1 MKLNIKRIL
10 VPTDFSEISF
20 GALEYAAFLA
30 KKLNAK
36 ITLLHVYEMF
46 DEVANKQQIVT
57 YRELLEKG
65 ISDKMK
71 DITAGNKN
79 LQGVKIDTKIV
90 EGKTYKVINT
100 VAEEVGADF
109 VVMGTH
115 GSSSVKDIEKFVLG
129 SNAFRTVHESTIPV
143 LTIRKGMKAPSCSSI
158 LLPLDVSKNTAQ
170 KVDFAVEWAKIFGS
184 KIHLLAVTEMIDEFV
199 ADITKLNEL
208 VTETEIRLKAE
219 KIQYTIK
226 MFRNST
232 LTTTVFSHAKKMQAD
247 LVLIMSRKDSVFG
260 EFLVPAADRVVIGES
275 EIPVLSLRPTEEKK
289 KEKKK

>member
-30 KKLNAK
+30 KKFNSK

-46 DEVANKQQIVT
+46 DQIGNKQQIMS

-65 ISDKMK
+65 IEDKMK
-71 DITAGNKN
+71 EISSQNKS
-79 LQGVKIDTKIV
+79 LWGVKIETKIV
-90 EGKTYKVINT
+90 EGKTYKLIEK
-100 VAEEVGADF
+100 VAKEVGADL

-115 GSSSVKDIEKFVLG
+115 GSSSLKNVEKFVLG
-129 SNAFRTVHESTIPV
+129 SNAYRTVHESTVPV
-143 LTIRKGMKAPSCSSI
+143 LTIRKGMKTPDCKNI
-158 LLPLDVSKNTAQ
+158 LLPLDVSKHTSE
-170 KVDFAVEWAKIFGS
+170 KVDYAVELAKILGA

-199 ADITKLNEL
+199 ADISKLNEL
-208 VTETEIRLKAE
+208 LKETELRLQKE
-219 KIQYTIK
+219 KIPYTNK

-232 LTTTVFSHAKKMQAD
+232 LSKTVFSHAKKMNCD
-247 LVLIMSRKDSVFG
+247 LIMIMSRNDSMFG

-275 EIPVLSLRPTEEKK
+275 EIPVLSLRPLK
-289 KEKKK
+289 